1 MREPGV
7 WFDTAGDDA
16 ATLSPLLERIA
27 DPPFSAILLY
37 PEKAHDIHRAAPARL
52 RRALQID
59 SVAELRSVVE
69 TDWLRAHD
77 QPSWIVASRSVEVLE
92 EVPAHQFECCLRAE
106 VASAGE
112 LRDAIE
118 LGRRYRWLLLQLKD
132 VTNIP

>member
-1 MREPGV
+1 MTLQGVYAGSCAMREPGV

-59 SVAELRSVVE
+59 SVGRIEERRRDRLA
-69 TDWLRAHD
+69 TG
-77 QPSWIVASRSVEVLE
+77 SR
-92 EVPAHQFECCLRAE
+92 PAFLDC
-106 VASAGE
+106 G
-112 LRDAIE
+112 
-118 LGRRYRWLLLQLKD
+118 
-132 VTNIP
+132 